1 MPSIAATTTG
11 MYSGLQPA
19 ITALMATFS
28 AVTETERWAMNPT
41 SCLPSSRAA
50 SSIAPTRSSVGGMT
64 GRPSVH
70 PCAKQNSM
78 ASPTSATLWRLDVSV
93 TDMRASLTG
102 HTLPPGAAG
111 AQAPVGRLSLLDAH
125 GDRARRAERRDDR
138 GVLAGAARDDDHQV
152 VRAGAESHLVREQ
165 PIPEARGVDH
175 GEALTVLRA
184 EAVEPDAGT
193 LPDRPLDVRL
203 GPASRRKGLSVLGPE
218 DDERLAAQI
227 DVVAPRRRR
236 RAGDREQERFGGRRA
251 VIVDVVGRLGAA
263 HGDAALGRPE
273 AALDMERRPRRRR
286 LVLGDAVRVLTGVAE
301 GRAVL
306 ASRPRATDILEGQ
319 AHRAPDHGVGA
330 VALAER
336 VGAGVDPESR
346 RDRAVADEERGARM
360 RSRLDRV
367 EVEARIGE
375 RTDCGDDDRQML
387 GQGARERRVDG
398 DRLEGCHSLARYER
412 HDHLGAVA
420 GEAPEDASHA
430 LLGRREHGQPVR
442 PTLGDGEVLERVE
455 IARRGH
461 RADGGHGCR
470 QRG

>member
-78 ASPTSATLWRLDVSV
+78 ASPTSATRWRLDVSV
-93 TDMRASLTG
+93 TDMRASLRGTRY
-102 HTLPPGAAG
+102 HPVTRERKLPSGACHSSMRTVTARVAPNVGMIAECLPGPPATMTIRSSG
-111 AQAPVGRLSLLDAH
+111 LAQSATSSASSRSLK
-125 GDRARRAERRDDR
+125 
-138 GVLAGAARDDDHQV
+138 
-152 VRAGAESHLVREQ
+152 RAGSITAKRSRFSGLKRSS
-165 PIPEARGVDH
+165 
-175 GEALTVLRA
+175 LT
-184 EAVEPDAGT
+184 
-193 LPDRPLDVRL
+193 
-203 GPASRRKGLSVLGPE
+203 
-218 DDERLAAQI
+218 
-227 DVVAPRRRR
+227 
-236 RAGDREQERFGGRRA
+236 
-251 VIVDVVGRLGAA
+251 
-263 HGDAALGRPE
+263 
-273 AALDMERRPRRRR
+273 RRPRRRR
-286 LVLGDAVRVLTGVAE
+286 LVLGDAVRVLPGVAE

-306 ASRPRATDILEGQ
+306 ASRPRATDVLEGQ
-319 AHRAPDHGVGA
+319 THRAPDHGVGA

-336 VGAGVDPESR
+336 VGAGVDPEPR
-346 RDRAVADEERGARM
+346 RDRTVDDEERRAGM
-360 RSRLDRV
+360 RGRLDRV

-375 RTDCGDDDRQML
+375 RTDRGDDDRQVL

-412 HDHLGAVA
+412 RDHLGAVA
-420 GEAPEDASHA
+420 SEAPEDASHA

-442 PTLGDGEVLERVE
+442 PALGDGEVLKRVE
-455 IARRGH
+455 IARRAG
-461 RADGGHGCR
+461 RCSGGRDGWRH
-470 QRG
+470 

>member
-78 ASPTSATLWRLDVSV
+78 ASAMSATVWRLDVSV
-93 TDMRASLTG
+93 TDIRASLTG
-102 HTLPPGAAG
+102 HTLPPGDAG

-152 VRAGAESHLVREQ
+152 VRAGAERHLVREQ

-175 GEALTVLRA
+175 GEALAVLGA
-184 EAVEPDAGT
+184 EAIEPDAGT
-193 LPDRPLDVRL
+193 LPDRPPDVGL
-203 GPASRRKGLSVLGPE
+203 GPASRRKGLSVLRPE

-273 AALDMERRPRRRR
+273 AALDMERRPRRRG
-286 LVLGDAVRVLTGVAE
+286 LVLGEAVRILTGVAE

-306 ASRPRATDILEGQ
+306 ASRPRATDVLEGQ

-336 VGAGVDPESR
+336 VGAGVDPEPR
-346 RDRAVADEERGARM
+346 RDRAVDDEERCARM
-360 RSRLDRV
+360 RGRLDRV

-387 GQGARERRVDG
+387 GQGARERRVDDQ
-398 DRLEGCHSLARYER
+398 DRKSTRLNSS
-412 HDHLGAVA
+412 HLVISYAVFC
-420 GEAPEDASHA
+420 
-430 LLGRREHGQPVR
+430 LKKKNTQ
-442 PTLGDGEVLERVE
+442 
-455 IARRGH
+455 
-461 RADGGHGCR
+461 
-470 QRG
+470 